1 MTQVMRPLSGLNQNE
16 EDELKCSKC
25 SESFRKRKHLKRH
38 LTYSNCAT
46 EADSRKENEEEGQI
60 DEAAGDCENESSEAK
75 LQDPRE
81 FFYEEQ
87 ENLAEPH
94 DNENDMDVSVLD
106 ASVDTLSDA
115 VEAYQRE
122 KNTIEITPMD
132 PSLEEAA
139 DSNGNMD
146 DSVLMEEEKSP
157 DVVDLDEYD
166 YPMVDVSSDPQ
177 VFRMQKLM
185 MESEYFNARK
195 GMVKPYIP
203 SDKTFMTIEED
214 ASLPDGFKVST
225 QMRPFGK
232 QIDKEFLTPDGF
244 FILRSKV
251 ACAEYASLMSDQNN
265 DIENDDTHDNVIEIT
280 SPAKRNS
287 EEIID
292 LDDAP
297 SKRPKSSPSRG
308 PASFKAKLK
317 AKLNKNP
324 MGDETLEVIKYLPKG
339 TKIKFTQNERS
350 APNSSKLGP
359 AIKTGRGVTITPI
372 GDMSSRKQPGT
383 RGQKVL
389 KCCDRTFMTDIG
401 LSRHKEREH
410 VDQKLAPSTNN
421 QTKKKSFTPYLNGA
435 SIRRSQVIS
444 PPGPDGQVA
453 KKAPEKHKCPNCSK
467 IFLNLNTLELHQAEK
482 HQVKCKVCTSVF
494 PSKLEMLEHVKASH
508 ILPCKICKKVFTTQE
523 KLSEHHET
531 THNNECKKC
540 NTNFSIKSELVAH
553 NKKMHEF
560 PCRFCSSVLD
570 SQESHDEHQVSVHG
584 SCEECED
591 EFSWPEPGHKCY
603 FTNNKIAPRSERV
616 IEQRLYRGYHFFT
629 AKE

>member
-185 MESEYFNARK
+185 MESEYFNTRK

-203 SDKTFMTIEED
+203 SDKTFMTIED
-214 ASLPDGFKVST
+214 PSLPEGFKVFT
-225 QMRPFGK
+225 QMRPSGK
-232 QIDKEFLTPDGF
+232 HIDKEFLTPDGF

-251 ACAEYASLMSDQNN
+251 ACAEYASLMSQGDQDNG
-265 DIENDDTHDNVIEIT
+265 IENGETQVKVIEIT
-280 SPAKRNS
+280 SPAKRNYP
-287 EEIID
+287 EEVID

-297 SKRPKSSPSRG
+297 SKRPKSSPSKR
-308 PASFKAKLK
+308 PASFKAKHAKKSGKTPQLSSTVAGDFSGSGKKKVELLEEISPILKKSKSLSSKADKSVGENYDKIIKTSKFGSDTAQSQHATSRAKAEDKSGK
-317 AKLNKNP
+317 AKAK
-324 MGDETLEVIKYLPKG
+324 D
-339 TKIKFTQNERS
+339 
-350 APNSSKLGP
+350 
-359 AIKTGRGVTITPI
+359 
-372 GDMSSRKQPGT
+372 
-383 RGQKVL
+383 
-389 KCCDRTFMTDIG
+389 
-401 LSRHKEREH
+401 
-410 VDQKLAPSTNN
+410 
-421 QTKKKSFTPYLNGA
+421 KKKKNMT
-435 SIRRSQVIS
+435 V
-444 PPGPDGQVA
+444 V
-453 KKAPEKHKCPNCSK
+453 
-467 IFLNLNTLELHQAEK
+467 
-482 HQVKCKVCTSVF
+482 
-494 PSKLEMLEHVKASH
+494 M
-508 ILPCKICKKVFTTQE
+508 
-523 KLSEHHET
+523 
-531 THNNECKKC
+531 
-540 NTNFSIKSELVAH
+540 
-553 NKKMHEF
+553 
-560 PCRFCSSVLD
+560 
-570 SQESHDEHQVSVHG
+570 
-584 SCEECED
+584 
-591 EFSWPEPGHKCY
+591 
-603 FTNNKIAPRSERV
+603 
-616 IEQRLYRGYHFFT
+616 
-629 AKE
+629 